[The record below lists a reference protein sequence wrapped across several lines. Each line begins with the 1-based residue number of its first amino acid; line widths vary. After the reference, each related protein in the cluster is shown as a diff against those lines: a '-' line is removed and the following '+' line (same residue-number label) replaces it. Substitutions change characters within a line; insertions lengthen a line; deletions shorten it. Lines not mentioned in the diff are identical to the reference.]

1 MAVKFTPL
9 ITLYATIAACSILPL
24 AGGVAELAT
33 GQFGLQTLVRSIL
46 TFLLLYGLYRR
57 RNIARHIFLLGNYIL
72 ALAAAGLSF
81 LSFSSDIRLAL
92 IFTAV
97 GLLACL
103 FINQYQFR
111 SDLVALFKESKY

>member
-72 ALAAAGLSF
+72 ALASAGLSF

-92 IFTAV
+92 VFTAV